1 MFRSQLHFRIII
13 LLMIFLLIW
22 GCGKKKMDF
31 DILIMNG
38 KIIDGTSN
46 PWIRGDIGIINDTIA
61 DIGDLTE
68 KTAEKVIDA
77 KYLFISPGFIDVHTH
92 CDRGLGKPDTTENI
106 NYITQGVTTVV
117 TGNCGSGSFDIS
129 GLKSKWEKTGIG
141 TNAIMLVGYGTI
153 RTAVMGVEDRSP
165 TLDETK
171 QMNAILRKA
180 MEEGAWG
187 LSTALPYI
195 PDRYA
200 KTEEVIALVKIVAEF
215 GGVYSS
221 HIRDEGS
228 ELIAAIKEHIEIG
241 RKSGARVNISHLKA
255 SGKNNWG
262 LMIEAVDVI
271 EKARSE
277 DISITADMYPYT
289 RASIVPFMMIFNI
302 PDDLEPFAELNEDL
316 DYYYILKR
324 MGVTVDDLIQ
334 YGKKPPME
342 RSKLMKVY
350 AAELE
355 RALLT
360 KEKREKIKRLTL
372 EGSPDK
378 LNWVPMFG
386 WDNFVVIDAPKNRE
400 YTGRV
405 ISDIAQDQNRDPFD
419 LAVDLFLDEKEG
431 LIVSV
436 CIMSEDDIKH
446 AMKQEWLM
454 ISSDGGAARY
464 QQGRVHPRYYG
475 SAVRVLGKYVR
486 EENTLTLENAVRK
499 MTSLPAQLFRLQNR
513 GLLKKNYKADIVI
526 FDQETVKDKAT
537 YKDPHQLATGIH
549 YVIINGKISVE
560 KAQFNHALNGRV
572 LLLKP
577 EKGTL

>member
-46 PWIRGDIGIINDTIA
+46 PWFNGDVGINGDTIVA
-61 DIGDLTE
+61 VDKLAG
-68 KTAEKVIDA
+68 KTAEKIIDA
-77 KYLFISPGFIDVHTH
+77 EGLIVCPGFIDVHTH
-92 CDRGLGKPDTTENI
+92 CDRGLGRPETTENI
-106 NYITQGVTTVV
+106 NYVTQGVTTVV
-117 TGNCGSGSFDIS
+117 TGNCGSGSFDITEM
-129 GLKSKWEKTGIG
+129 KDRWERTGIG
-141 TNAIMLVGYGTI
+141 TNAIMLVGFGTI
-153 RTAVMGVEDRSP
+153 RTAVMGVEVRDPTADELDRMKS
-165 TLDETK
+165 
-171 QMNAILRKA
+171 ILKKA

-200 KTEEVIALVKIVAEF
+200 KTEEVIVLAEVVAEF

-221 HIRDEGS
+221 HIRDEGAYLV
-228 ELIAAIKEHIEIG
+228 EAIKEHITIG
-241 RKSGARVNISHLKA
+241 RESGARVNVSHLKA

-262 LMIEAVDVI
+262 LMREAVDVI
-271 EKARSE
+271 NGARSE
-277 DISITADMYPYT
+277 GVSITADMYPYT
-289 RASIVPFMMIFNI
+289 RAAIVPFMMSFNI
-302 PDDLEPFAELNEDL
+302 PDDIEPFTELNESI

-334 YGKKPPME
+334 DGKKVPME
-342 RSKLMKVY
+342 RDKLTKIY

-355 RALLT
+355 KALLDEDK
-360 KEKREKIKRLTL
+360 KERIKALTL
-372 EGSPDK
+372 EGAPDK

-386 WDNFVVIDAPKNRE
+386 WDNFIIIDAPKNPE

-405 ISDIAQDQNRDPFD
+405 ISDVALEQKKDPFD
-419 LAVDLFLDEKEG
+419 LAVDLFLEEKDG
-431 LIVSV
+431 LIMSV
-436 CIMSEDDIKH
+436 CTMSEDDIKN

-464 QQGRVHPRYYG
+464 KSGRVHPRYYG

-486 EENTLTLENAVRK
+486 EEKTIALEDAIRK
-499 MTSLPAQLFRLQNR
+499 MTSLPAQLFRLQDR
-513 GLLKKNYKADIVI
+513 GLLKTHYKADIAI
-526 FDQETVKDKAT
+526 FDPDTVQDNAT
-537 YKDPHQLATGIH
+537 YEDSHQLASGVH
-549 YVIINGKISVE
+549 YVIINGEISVDKGE
-560 KAQFNHALNGRV
+560 YNHALNGRV
-572 LLLKP
+572 LLLKSH
-577 EKGTL
+577 E

>member
-1 MFRSQLHFRIII
+1 
-13 LLMIFLLIW
+13 MIFLLIW
-22 GCGKKKMDF
+22 GCGKKKKDF
-31 DILIMNG
+31 DILILNG
-38 KIIDGTSN
+38 KIVDGTSN

-68 KTAEKVIDA
+68 KTAEKVINA
-77 KYLFISPGFIDVHTH
+77 NGLIISPGFIDVHTH

-153 RTAVMGVEDRSP
+153 RTAVMGVEARSP
-165 TLDETK
+165 TLEETE
-171 QMNAILRKA
+171 QMKAILRKA

-200 KTEEVIALVKIVAEF
+200 KTDEVIALVKIVAEF
-215 GGVYSS
+215 DGVYSS
-221 HIRDEGS
+221 HIRDEGAYLV
-228 ELIAAIKEHIEIG
+228 EAIKEHITIG
-241 RKSGARVNISHLKA
+241 RESGARVNVSHLKA

-262 LMIEAVDVI
+262 LMKEAIDVI
-271 EKARSE
+271 NDARAE
-277 DISITADMYPYT
+277 GVSITADMYPYT
-289 RASIVPFMMIFNI
+289 RAAIVPFMMSFNL
-302 PDDLEPFAELNEDL
+302 PDDMEPFTELNESM

-334 YGKKPPME
+334 DGKKAPME
-342 RSKLMKVY
+342 RDKLTKIY

-355 RALLT
+355 KALLDEDK
-360 KEKREKIKRLTL
+360 KERIKALTL
-372 EGSPDK
+372 EGAPDK

-386 WDNFVVIDAPKNRE
+386 WDNFIIIDAPKNPV
-400 YTGRV
+400 YIGRV
-405 ISDIAQDQNRDPFD
+405 ISDVALEQNKDPFD
-419 LAVDLFLDEKEG
+419 LAVGLFLEEKEG
-431 LIVSV
+431 LIMSV
-436 CIMSEDDIKH
+436 CTMSEDDIKN

-464 QQGRVHPRYYG
+464 KSGRVHPRYYG

-486 EENTLTLENAVRK
+486 EEKTIALEDAIRK
-499 MTSLPAQLFRLQNR
+499 MTSLPAQLFRLRDR
-513 GLLKKNYKADIVI
+513 GLLKTHYKADIVI
-526 FDQETVKDKAT
+526 FDPDTVQDNAT
-537 YKDPHQLATGIH
+537 YEDAHQLASGIH
-549 YVIINGKISVE
+549 YVIINGEISVDKRE
-560 KAQFNHALNGRV
+560 YNRALNGRV
-572 LLLKP
+572 LLLKSH
-577 EKGTL
+577 E